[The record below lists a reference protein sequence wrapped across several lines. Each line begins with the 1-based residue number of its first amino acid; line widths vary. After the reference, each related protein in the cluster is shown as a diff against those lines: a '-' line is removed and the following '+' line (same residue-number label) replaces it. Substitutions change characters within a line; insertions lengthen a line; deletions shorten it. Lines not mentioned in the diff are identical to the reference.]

1 MMIPEKTLPVH
12 ELKYYHSDNLGFV
25 FIGASKSSDDAIQRL
40 AQFLVDIG
48 VSNELPEFYQRVKSN
63 AVAFVYGGNSGFQS
77 GNFYRAA
84 SRTNLMGIFKI
95 ETLGIYLDG
104 LQA

>member
-1 MMIPEKTLPVH
+1 
-12 ELKYYHSDNLGFV
+12 V

-40 AQFLVDIG
+40 AQFLVDVG
-48 VSNELPEFYQRVKSN
+48 VSKELPEFYQRVKSN

-77 GNFYRAA
+77 GEFYRSAN
-84 SRTNLMGIFKI
+84 RINLMGMFKI
-95 ETLGIYLDG
+95 ETLGVYLDG